1 MSSSSPWSRTARR
14 LWAYART
21 FPVVFAAMGI
31 GIWGTLAVVR
41 AHLPWYATTLACWG
55 IAIVELLL
63 FQLGSAMLRSR
74 NAIRNLPARSPGA
87 HDEH

>member
-1 MSSSSPWSRTARR
+1 MSYSSPRSRTARR

-41 AHLPWYATTLACWG
+41 AHLPWYATALACWG
-55 IAIVELLL
+55 TAIVELLL
-63 FQLGSAMLRSR
+63 FQLGMFLSR
-74 NAIRNLPARSPGA
+74 QAKASRGTR
-87 HDEH
+87 